1 MKQSM
6 NSLFKN
12 LTNFLFG
19 RRSFYCIPVVLQ
31 LVMVGLSYAAEDDY
45 PSRPIKLV
53 VPYAVG
59 TTPDTIAR
67 LFSESVGETLGTS
80 VIIENRP
87 GASGIVGTD
96 YVVKSEP
103 DGYTLLFAD
112 SSSWAVNPYLY
123 AKLPYRGVQDFA
135 PVIRVA
141 ELPTF
146 LVINP
151 TIPANKV
158 TDLIDY
164 ARKNPGKLS
173 YGSVG
178 SGSLHHL
185 TGEMFKSMAKL
196 DILHVP
202 YKGSPQVSIALLS
215 GETDMAFLG
224 YAAISPSVSAGKLRV
239 LGIAVAKRSPAN
251 PQIPTI
257 AESGLPGFDMSTS
270 IGVLAPSGTS
280 ANAVAKLNSAVSK
293 ALASP
298 AVLGKIN
305 AMGVVIVGG
314 SAQDFGEVMKKESV
328 KFEKLIKLSGA
339 KIE

>member
-1 MKQSM
+1 MFC
-6 NSLFKN
+6 LA
-12 LTNFLFG
+12 
-19 RRSFYCIPVVLQ
+19 VVLQ
-31 LVMVGLSYAAEDDY
+31 LMMGEVSRAAEDDY
-45 PSRPIKLV
+45 PARPIKMV

-67 LFSESVGETLGTS
+67 IFSESVAETLGTS
-80 VIIENRP
+80 IIIENRP

-112 SSSWAVNPYLY
+112 SSSWAVNPHLY
-123 AKLPYRGVQDFA
+123 AKLPYRGIQDFV
-135 PVIRVA
+135 PVIRAA

-202 YKGSPQVSIALLS
+202 YKGSPQVSIALMS

-224 YAAISPSVSAGKLRV
+224 YAAISPAVSSGKLRV

-257 AESGLPGFDMSTS
+257 AEAGLPGFDMSTS
-270 IGVLAPSGTS
+270 IGVLAPIGTS
-280 ANAVAKLNSAVSK
+280 PAAVSKLNSAISK

-298 AVLGKIN
+298 TVLGKIN
-305 AMGVVIVGG
+305 AMGVVVVGG
-314 SAQDFGEVMKKESV
+314 SAQDFGDVMKKESV

>member
-1 MKQSM
+1 M
-6 NSLFKN
+6 
-12 LTNFLFG
+12 TFLFNNIPKFLY
-19 RRSFYCIPVVLQ
+19 RRHSAFCLAVVLQ
-31 LVMVGLSYAAEDDY
+31 LMMGEVSRAAEDDY
-45 PSRPIKLV
+45 PARPIKMV

-67 LFSESVGETLGTS
+67 IFSESVAETLGTS
-80 VIIENRP
+80 IIIENRP

-123 AKLPYRGVQDFA
+123 AKLPYRGIQDFV
-135 PVIRVA
+135 PVIRAA

-202 YKGSPQVSIALLS
+202 YKGSPQVSIALMS

-224 YAAISPSVSAGKLRV
+224 YAAISPAVSSGKLRV

-257 AESGLPGFDMSTS
+257 AEAGLPGFDMSTS
-270 IGVLAPSGTS
+270 IGVLAPIGTS
-280 ANAVAKLNSAVSK
+280 PAAVSKLNSAISK

-298 AVLGKIN
+298 TVLGKIN
-305 AMGVVIVGG
+305 AMGVVVVGG
-314 SAQDFGEVMKKESV
+314 SAQDFGDVMKKESV

>member
-1 MKQSM
+1 MIFRLNKLP
-6 NSLFKN
+6 SLFWGQCV
-12 LTNFLFG
+12 LCLFALA
-19 RRSFYCIPVVLQ
+19 SSLAMI
-31 LVMVGLSYAAEDDY
+31 GLSRAADDDY
-45 PSRPIKLV
+45 PSRPIKIV

-59 TTPDTIAR
+59 TTPDTFAR
-67 LFSESVGETLGTS
+67 LIAEPMGESLGTS

-123 AKLPYRGVQDFA
+123 AKIPYRGIQDFV
-135 PVIRVA
+135 PVIRTA

-146 LVINP
+146 LVVNP
-151 TIPANKV
+151 SIPANKV

-164 ARKNPGKLS
+164 VRKNPGKLS

-202 YKGSPQVSIALLS
+202 YKGSPQVSIALMS
-215 GETDMAFLG
+215 GESDMAFLG
-224 YAAISPSVSAGKLRV
+224 YAAIGPGVASGKLRV
-239 LGIAVAKRSPAN
+239 LGIAVAKRSQAN

-270 IGVLAPSGTS
+270 IGVLAPLGTS
-280 ANAVAKLNSAVSK
+280 PVVVTKLNNAISK
-293 ALASP
+293 ALTNA
-298 AVLGKIN
+298 AVLGKLH
-305 AMGVVIVGG
+305 AMGIVVVGG
-314 SAQDFGEVMKKESV
+314 SAQEFGEVMKKESV

-339 KIE
+339 TIE